1 MIEIKNINILK
12 LKFFNT
18 VYQVHKIDENDFF
31 LIKKRDLNPVE
42 IKNRN
47 KTQIKKEIEWLTKNT
62 GLNESDYKTLNDFL
76 K

>member
-1 MIEIKNINILK
+1 MIEIKNISTLK

-18 VYQVHKIDENDFF
+18 VYQVCKIDDNDFF

-42 IKNRN
+42 IKHTN
-47 KTQIKKEIEWLTKNT
+47 KIQIKKEIEWLTKNM
-62 GLNESDYKTLNDFL
+62 GLTESDYKSLNDFL

>member
-1 MIEIKNINILK
+1 MIEIKNISILE

-31 LIKKRDLNPVE
+31 LIKRRDLNPVE
-42 IKNRN
+42 IKNTN
-47 KTQIKKEIEWLTKNT
+47 KIQIKKEIEWLTKNM

>member
-47 KTQIKKEIEWLTKNT
+47 KTQIKKEIEWLTKNM
-62 GLNESDYKTLNDFL
+62 GLNESDYKTLNNFF

>member
-1 MIEIKNINILK
+1 MIEVKNINILQ

-18 VYQVHKIDENDFF
+18 VYQVHKIDNNDFF
-31 LIKKRDLNPVE
+31 LIKRKDLNPVE